1 MSSQGARAAH
11 ARRQQLAPQR
21 KPLTPAQADGQRR
34 ASVQPADFAQD
45 AHLIARSSAA
55 PPGEGAAAEAMGRWD
70 AALGNL
76 EDARVALD
84 VIAKAIDDAVYLDE
98 DAFRQVAPV
107 AQYARQLQVW
117 TL

>member
-70 AALGNL
+70 AALGN
-76 EDARVALD
+76 
-84 VIAKAIDDAVYLDE
+84 
-98 DAFRQVAPV
+98 
-107 AQYARQLQVW
+107 
-117 TL
+117 